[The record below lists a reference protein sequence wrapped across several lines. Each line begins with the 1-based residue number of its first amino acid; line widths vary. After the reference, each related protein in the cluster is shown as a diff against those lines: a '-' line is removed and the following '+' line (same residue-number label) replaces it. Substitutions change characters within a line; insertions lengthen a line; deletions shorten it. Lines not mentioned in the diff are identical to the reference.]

1 MDPQGREEML
11 ALITRIHRSL
21 GISVV
26 ISSHILEDI
35 ERVCDYVTILSGGR
49 LVMAEPMAAIG
60 TGATELIVRVEGNP
74 APFRAALDQAGLP
87 SRMAEDDALVPG
99 EFLVPLEGDRVY
111 DLIRDVA
118 AERGDAI
125 RTLRPRA
132 RTLEDVYLGNVEAAE
147 AQREAASAASK

>member
-1 MDPQGREEML
+1 ML
-11 ALITRIHRSL
+11 ALIVRIHRML

-49 LVMAEPMAAIG
+49 LVMSEPMSAIG
-60 TGATELIVRVEGNP
+60 TGATELVVRVEGNP
-74 APFRAALDQAGLP
+74 APFRQALDQAGLP
-87 SRMAEDDALVPG
+87 SRSADEDARVPG
-99 EFLVPLEGDRVY
+99 EFLVPLAGDHIY

-147 AQREAASAASK
+147 AEREAASAASQ

>member
-1 MDPQGREEML
+1 ML
-11 ALITRIHRSL
+11 ALIARIHRNL
-21 GISVV
+21 GIAVV

-35 ERVCDYVTILSGGR
+35 ERVCDYVTILNAGR
-49 LVMAEPMAAIG
+49 LVLAEPMSAIG

-74 APFRAALDQAGLP
+74 GPFRAALEQAGLS

-99 EFLVPLEGDRVY
+99 EFVVPMDGEHVY

-125 RTLRPRA
+125 RTLRPLA

-147 AQREAASAASK
+147 AEREAASAASQ